1 MKRVAIP
8 VITGAFLTSC
18 GVNPEEARR
27 ALEAQGMSNVRIT
40 GYAFFGCSDN
50 DDFKSKFEAIGAN
63 GKTVTGVVCSGLLK
77 GVTVRFD

>member
-1 MKRVAIP
+1 MKRALI
-8 VITGAFLTSC
+8 VIAALALLASC

-40 GYAFFGCSDN
+40 GYAFFGCAET
-50 DDFKSKFEAIGAN
+50 DDFSSKFEAIGAN
-63 GKTVTGVVCSGLLK
+63 GKLVTGVVCSGLLK